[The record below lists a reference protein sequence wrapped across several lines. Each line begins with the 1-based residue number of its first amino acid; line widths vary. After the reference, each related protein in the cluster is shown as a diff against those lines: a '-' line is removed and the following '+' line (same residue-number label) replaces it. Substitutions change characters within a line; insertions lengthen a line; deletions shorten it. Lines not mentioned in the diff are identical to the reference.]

1 MHIFLNFL
9 DIFWEH
15 IDQGK
20 LFCFINFQ
28 FANAEFGAN
37 TFQS

>member
-20 LFCFINFQ
+20 LFGIINFQ

-37 TFQS
+37 IFQS

>member
-9 DIFWEH
+9 DMFWVH

-20 LFCFINFQ
+20 LFCFVNFQ
-28 FANAEFGAN
+28 FASAEFGAN
-37 TFQS
+37 IFQS

>member
-1 MHIFLNFL
+1 MHIFLSFL
-9 DIFWEH
+9 DIFWEY

-20 LFCFINFQ
+20 LFSFINFQ